1 MPELILLVLL
11 FFITPAV
18 TGQIINV
25 LASAKKRAWYMQ
37 VTQWKALECS
47 VALFAGLLG
56 ILILVTTVN
65 QLTGWKPTRQIGVM
79 LLIATCVSAATYLWH
94 FWGLSSKAANHK
106 RVLTAVAGV
115 LTLTIATASKI
126 SSDMAIAEFT
136 NLSPQELPGAQL
148 LLTFIL
154 TPVLWMLTL
163 SLALGYASIPL
174 TLIILGKGIYADWKT
189 NKGAKPTTSTGL
201 YVSAVLALCYFT
213 AIQLVMISNML
224 TIDVYEKPLRTA
236 VAHAAFLLPP
246 SYCGLPDIEGAGIAV
261 LKYRR
266 AGLAIPHKEK
276 GYEFSTISCDPKP
289 QTIEA
294 AASKLAAHKA
304 SIASSPPSVSQ
315 SNTIAQ

>member
-18 TGQIINV
+18 AGQVSNI
-25 LASAKKRAWYMQ
+25 LASSQKRAWCMQ
-37 VTQWKALECS
+37 VTQWKALEYS
-47 VALFAGLLG
+47 VALFVVLLG
-56 ILILVTTVN
+56 VLILATTAS
-65 QLTGWKPTRQIGVM
+65 QLTGWKPPRHIGVM
-79 LLIATCVSAATYLWH
+79 LLIATCISAATYLWH

-106 RVLTAVAGV
+106 RVLTAVGGV

-154 TPVLWMLTL
+154 TPVLWVLML
-163 SLALGYASIPL
+163 SLLLGYASIPL
-174 TLIILGKGIYADWKT
+174 TLFILGKGIYTDWKT
-189 NKGAKPTTSTGL
+189 NKGVKPTTSTGL
-201 YVSAVLALCYFT
+201 YISAVLALCYFT
-213 AIQLVMISNML
+213 AIQLIMISNML
-224 TIDVYEKPLRTA
+224 TTDVYEKPLRTA

-246 SYCGLPDIEGAGIAV
+246 SYCGLPDTEGAGIAV

-266 AGLAIPHKEK
+266 AGLAIPHKDK
-276 GYEFSTISCDPKP
+276 GYEFSTVSCDPKP

-294 AASKLAAHKA
+294 ASAKLATHTA
-304 SIASSPPSVSQ
+304 SVATSL
-315 SNTIAQ
+315 